1 LCTRLPACNLDGAIQ
16 LAEGGTLGQIDEFVV
31 VTKSGEKTISLAQA
45 KVRLQA
51 AKEIAPAKQTVDGL
65 MRKLLTHGL
74 SGEDQIV
81 LTEAMRQLDGYNT
94 STPGQ

>member
-1 LCTRLPACNLDGAIQ
+1 MASGDVFFPWHGDAAAMDGAIQ

-31 VTKSGEKTISLAQA
+31 VTESGEKTISLAQA

-65 MRKLLTHGL
+65 RRG
-74 SGEDQIV
+74 
-81 LTEAMRQLDGYNT
+81 T
-94 STPGQ
+94 SQAQVEL